1 MAHYN
6 FHDDLQD
13 GQRAEQEVID
23 LLLRHF
29 PEITDIEQSAGRGYD
44 IRGMYRGRSVT
55 FEVKY
60 DIAVERT
67 GNVAIEYES
76 RGKATGIA
84 ITEADYWVY
93 KFLGEFFV
101 YRTVSLKKKIFE
113 EKAYDR
119 KASGGDPG
127 SNTRMFLVEA
137 GKFRGWGKELVP
149 KQPGA

>member
-13 GQRAEQEVID
+13 GHRAEREVID
-23 LLLRHF
+23 LLRHF
-29 PEITDIEQSAGRGYD
+29 PDITDLEQSAGRGYD
-44 IRGMYRGRSVT
+44 ISCRYRERTVT

-76 RGKATGIA
+76 RGKPTGIA

-93 KFLGEFFV
+93 KFLGQFFV
-101 YRTVSLKKKIFE
+101 FRTSVLRKKIFE
-113 EKAYDR
+113 ERAYDR
-119 KASGGDPG
+119 QATGGDPG
-127 SNTRMFLVEA
+127 SKTRMFLVEA

-149 KQPGA
+149 GLLGA